1 MKLGVMAD
9 VHGNRIALEAVV
21 ADARSLGVDA
31 WWVLGDLVAI
41 GPEPVATLELIADLP
56 NVTITRGNTERYVLT
71 TDRPLPHRADALESV
86 ETLDLLIA
94 VESSFSWTRGTL
106 AATGWL
112 PWLDGLPLEVRI
124 TLPDGTSM
132 FGVHATPGLDDGP
145 GITPHRDAGELAAA
159 LSVAGA
165 DIVVGGHTHQPTD
178 RVVAGIRALNPGSV
192 GNPIVDDRRAAYVVV
207 HADAD
212 RHHIEHRRVAYDREA
227 FLERLAESGHPQQDY
242 IASFQRGD
250 QIRYP
255 AEREGAPALTM

>member
-1 MKLGVMAD
+1 MKLGVMSD

-56 NVTITRGNTERYVLT
+56 DVTITRGNTERYVLT
-71 TDRPLPHRADALESV
+71 TDRPQPHRADALESV

-112 PWLDGLPLEVRI
+112 PWLDGLPLEVRM

-159 LSVAGA
+159 LSLAEA

-178 RVVAGIRALNPGSV
+178 RVVAGIRA
-192 GNPIVDDRRAAYVVV
+192 
-207 HADAD
+207 
-212 RHHIEHRRVAYDREA
+212 
-227 FLERLAESGHPQQDY
+227 
-242 IASFQRGD
+242 
-250 QIRYP
+250 
-255 AEREGAPALTM
+255 